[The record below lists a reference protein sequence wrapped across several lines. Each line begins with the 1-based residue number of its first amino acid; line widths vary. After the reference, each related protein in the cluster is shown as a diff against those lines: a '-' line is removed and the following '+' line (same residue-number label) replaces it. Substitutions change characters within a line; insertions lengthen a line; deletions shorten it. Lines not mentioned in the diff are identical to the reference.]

1 MDAGDL
7 LAMLAFYSKHEPR
20 KKGNKR

>member
-7 LAMLAFYSKHEPR
+7 LTILAFYSKHEPR